1 MMEDQAVPLCL
12 PNNCSW
18 DPQTGEY
25 SQREEEDR
33 EVLGVISQALDRLRQ
48 IKGPV
53 CVVSIAGPCRKG
65 KSYILSRA
73 FEQGEVFPLGHT
85 LDPETMGIWMWI
97 VPKKYKVG
105 SGKASLLKD
114 V

>member
-1 MMEDQAVPLCL
+1 MEDQAVPLCL
-12 PNNCSW
+12 SNNCSW